1 MQIYY
6 TFALFLE
13 NSYDLS
19 EISQINSPIN
29 CINFY
34 KQSFIN
40 MDNKFKLLDPHLKS
54 TFWKNWKDYQCKFSN
69 ENNCRAGR
77 YFEEQFRKY
86 QESNRMGPKLKKFLP
101 EKNEFFDISETILKI
116 LPIPK
121 GGPRN

>member
-40 MDNKFKLLDPHLKS
+40 MDNPHPN
-54 TFWKNWKDYQCKFSN
+54 FWDKY
-69 ENNCRAGR
+69 RASV
-77 YFEEQFRKY
+77 YFQEQFRKK
-86 QESNRMGPKLKKFLP
+86 QEFNNLMAPKFKMPLRQFYKP
-101 EKNEFFDISETILKI
+101 MPQKNEFFDITETILKV

-121 GGPRN
+121 GVLVISRRVCLK